1 MNKKVLKAPQ
11 GLILEQH
18 NLKMLKM
25 NGFSVIESCIFTK
38 DKKGFMFL
46 EDHLLLFV
54 LSGTYTVYYGN
65 ESYTVRK
72 NEMVLLQKSI
82 VIQYQK
88 SGEPDSED
96 KLDYMLFFLKDELLK
111 EFIKM
116 SNIKFVQPKVP
127 VPISVKPVSE
137 CMIKYLESIKPYFRR
152 IDKVEDNLIK
162 IKLLELLFDLA
173 YEDNNIMDQLMQL
186 KQQVHSDI
194 TKVVEENVM
203 NPVSINDLAYLS
215 GRSLSSFKRD
225 FQSIYN
231 IPPSKWIKE
240 RRLQKAKELLT
251 NTSMSVTDIC
261 FTIGFENATHFSRI
275 FREHFG
281 YSPSS
286 YKQHLSLM

>member
-11 GLILEQH
+11 GLISEPH
-18 NLKMLKM
+18 NLRMLKM

-38 DKKGFMFL
+38 NEKGSMFL

-65 ESYTVRK
+65 DSYTVHK
-72 NEMVLLQKSI
+72 NEMVLLKKSI

-116 SNIKFVQPKVP
+116 SNIKFVQPKVQ
-127 VPISVKPVSE
+127 VPISVKLVSE
-137 CMIKYLESIKPYFRR
+137 FMIKYLESLKLYFRKP
-152 IDKVEDNLIK
+152 DKVEDDLIK

-173 YEDNNIMDQLMQL
+173 YEDNDIMDQLMQL
-186 KQQVHSDI
+186 KQQVHSNI
-194 TKVVEENVM
+194 TEVVEENVM

-225 FQSIYN
+225 FQAVYN

>member
-11 GLILEQH
+11 GLILEPH
-18 NLKMLKM
+18 NLRMLKM
-25 NGFSVIESCIFTK
+25 DGFSVIESCIFTK
-38 DKKGFMFL
+38 DEKGSMFL

-54 LSGTYTVYYGN
+54 LSGTYTVYHGN
-65 ESYTVRK
+65 ESYTVHK

-96 KLDYMLFFLKDELLK
+96 KLDYMLFFLKEELLK

-137 CMIKYLESIKPYFRR
+137 CMIKYLESLKPYFRR
-152 IDKVEDNLIK
+152 LDKVEDNLIK

-173 YEDNNIMDQLMQL
+173 YEDDNIMDQLMQL

-225 FQSIYN
+225 FQAIYN

-261 FTIGFENATHFSRI
+261 FTIGFENTTHFSRI
-275 FREHFG
+275 FKENFG